1 MLLPGMG
8 ALPLR
13 TGLSTWLPSLALAQP
28 FVLERLHATGDAT
41 PRWRASMRAMR
52 TRSFSTALGLFVLAA
67 GVVSAWMLV
76 PLSDR
81 PLASLTSS
89 QGDRVI
95 WGWAL
100 ATLALGVACLWIV
113 VLVHALV
120 QRAQRRGAEQKP
132 GTGAGQAPL

>member
-1 MLLPGMG
+1 
-8 ALPLR
+8 
-13 TGLSTWLPSLALAQP
+13 
-28 FVLERLHATGDAT
+28 
-41 PRWRASMRAMR
+41 MRAMR
-52 TRSFSTALGLFVLAA
+52 LRSFSTALGLFVLAA

-81 PLASLTSS
+81 ALASLTSS

-120 QRAQRRGAEQKP
+120 QRAQRRAAEQKP